1 MNQSAP
7 RTFWI
12 MAIGADRASVA
23 LQPLP
28 TQSTGAPQADFHPE
42 PDLGS
47 TTAFRPSE
55 TIAARSGTDRTRPL
69 DLYGAIGVK
78 AVFARASPC
87 LTGFRELLGPALIS
101 QGRCA

>member
-47 TTAFRPSE
+47 ATAFRPFEPFGVVPGNVS
-55 TIAARSGTDRTRPL
+55 SGRTPSDQSL
-69 DLYGAIGVK
+69 
-78 AVFARASPC
+78 
-87 LTGFRELLGPALIS
+87 
-101 QGRCA
+101 